1 MSQRRSSQPQT
12 TLNEVEW
19 TAEDARPLRRVSGS
33 LGGLFTSELSS
44 VASDRGSGAGEELAW
59 LFTERR
65 RRWDLGGNTPTPI
78 DAMPLRHVTSR
89 GLLGSKRPHA
99 RQKSV
104 DVFFPAARRE
114 NLSSRLAEVFATTA
128 MFLPESLQRTCNSL
142 SVWRRSVGV

>member
-78 DAMPLRHVTSR
+78 DAIPLRHVTSH

-104 DVFFPAARRE
+104 DVIFLRRD
-114 NLSSRLAEVFATTA
+114 V
-128 MFLPESLQRTCNSL
+128 RT
-142 SVWRRSVGV
+142 